1 MIKNRTITINER
13 EFADIM
19 ANTVVKFIDKYPI
32 GSCLMTRFCAM
43 VHTIIFESGKY
54 ETANTDTDTDTPF
67 KVGDKVFVTDN
78 DGDGN
83 IFVNRVVTVS
93 EAYDDI
99 YDDSCIVTDGKC
111 EQTINFKNLRKV
123 VN

>member
-1 MIKNRTITINER
+1 MIKDRTITINER

-54 ETANTDTDTDTPF
+54 ETANTDTDTEAPF
-67 KVGDKVFVTDN
+67 KVGDTVYVTDN
-78 DGDGN
+78 EGDYN
-83 IFVNRVVTVS
+83 NLVNRVVTIVK
-93 EAYDDI
+93 I
-99 YDDSCIVTDGKC
+99 YDCNWCEITDGKC
-111 EQTINFKNLRKV
+111 DQNVCFKNLRNVKTS
-123 VN
+123 

>member
-1 MIKNRTITINER
+1 MIKDRTITINER

-54 ETANTDTDTDTPF
+54 ETANTDTDTEAPF
-67 KVGDKVFVTDN
+67 KVGDTVFVIDN
-78 DGDGN
+78 KGDGN
-83 IFVNRVVTVS
+83 TFVNRVVTVNKVLD
-93 EAYDDI
+93 EDK
-99 YDDSCIVTDGKC
+99 CEVTDGGR
-111 EQTINFKNLRKV
+111 EQYVYFKNLRKV
-123 VN
+123 KTP

>member
-19 ANTVVKFIDKYPI
+19 ANTIVRFIDKYPI

-54 ETANTDTDTDTPF
+54 ETANTDTDTEAPF
-67 KVGDKVFVTDN
+67 KSGDTVFVTDN
-78 DGDGN
+78 EGDYN
-83 IFVNRVVTVS
+83 NFVNRVVTVVKV
-93 EAYDDI
+93 YDLKR
-99 YDDSCIVTDGKC
+99 CEVTDGKC
-111 EQTINFKNLRKV
+111 EQTICFKNLRKV
-123 VN
+123 VT